1 MIELDT
7 FASSQLSIIFLI
19 GTFPCKSYIIKITFI
34 ISVISL
40 HLLNFNFIL

>member
-19 GTFPCKSYIIKITFI
+19 GTFPCKSYNQNYIYYFSYLITFTQI
-34 ISVISL
+34 
-40 HLLNFNFIL
+40 